1 MSTFYSRLMLAALVV
16 PWSLAHASRPIEES
30 RPANPNGMVE
40 VVDVAGSVEFKVWD
54 RSEVAVSGTVD
65 DGVEG
70 VDVSAAGNRTSISV
84 ILRSGVSRGGGEARL
99 LIHVPATSSLSV
111 TVVSA
116 ELKLSGIRG
125 DVKLQ
130 TVSGDV
136 SGDIGGDLRASTVN
150 GSVRLTARNA
160 KNIEI
165 RTISGDVHLA
175 GGGGEVAVTTVSGTA
190 QLELGMV
197 TRGRLRSVS
206 GKMTAALTLAPD
218 AQFEGESV
226 SGSILLDFS
235 AVPDADFDIQTF
247 SGDIHNCFGPAA
259 AKPRYGPGSRLV
271 FKNGTGLGR
280 IRLDTKSGDI
290 RLCTKN
296 AQDKVAA
303 IAPAAHAAA
312 NVFYVL

>member
-1 MSTFYSRLMLAALVV
+1 MSTFYSRLMLAALIV
-16 PWSLAHASRPIEES
+16 PWSFAHASRPIEES
-30 RPANPNGMVE
+30 RPANPKGMVE

-65 DGVEG
+65 DAVEG

-99 LIHVPATSSLSV
+99 LIHVPAASSLSV

-206 GKMTAALTLAPD
+206 GTMTAALTLAPD
-218 AQFEGESV
+218 AEFEGESV
-226 SGSILLDFS
+226 SGGILLDFP

-247 SGDIHNCFGPAA
+247 SGEIHNCFGPAA
-259 AKPRYGPGSRLV
+259 AKPQYGPGSRLV
-271 FKNGTGLGR
+271 FKNGSGLGR

-290 RLCTKN
+290 RLCTKS

-303 IAPAAHAAA
+303 IAPATHAAS